1 MLSHVFMSSI
11 EPRSVVTSAEVVLVS
26 LKLISH
32 LGQFEILELVWVH
45 TVEVA
50 GSEDIIRVDELSE
63 SSKFVPV
70 IFTSLTLLVP
80 SEVEVSV
87 VALVCSKL
95 VLKLFAVKPSE
106 EAVLHVSWLNIVLK
120 IGGGVS
126 NGKAL
131 QVELKVSRLGSS
143 VVLEK
148 LFDGIRNV
156 YSSVGFT

>member
-1 MLSHVFMSSI
+1 M
-11 EPRSVVTSAEVVLVS
+11 VLVS
-26 LKLISH
+26 LKLISY
-32 LGQFEILELVWVH
+32 LGQFEILELVRVH
-45 TVEVA
+45 AVEIA
-50 GSEDIIRVDELSE
+50 GSEDVIRVDELSE

-95 VLKLFAVKPSE
+95 VFKLFTVKPSK
-106 EAVLHVSWLNIVLK
+106 EAVLHVSWLNVVLK
-120 IGGGVS
+120 IGGRVS
-126 NGKAL
+126 NSKAL
-131 QVELKVSRLGSS
+131 QVELKIGGLSSS

-156 YSSVGFT
+156 YSSVGFP

>member
-1 MLSHVFMSSI
+1 M
-11 EPRSVVTSAEVVLVS
+11 VLVS
-26 LKLISH
+26 LKFISH

-45 TVEVA
+45 AVEIA
-50 GSEDIIRVDELSE
+50 GSEDVIRVDELSE

-106 EAVLHVSWLNIVLK
+106 EAVLHVSWLNVVLK
-120 IGGGVS
+120 ICGRVS

-131 QVELKVSRLGSS
+131 QVELEVSWLGSS

-156 YSSVGFT
+156 YSSVGFS